1 MINCNVMETGSL
13 KNTRR
18 IWNYGQLMSHYQQLI
33 NKPNRVIPENNGIF
47 SRYEH
52 PLITAEHVPVNWRY
66 DLNATSNPFG
76 LERIGVN
83 SAFNAGAIKWKDRY
97 TLVVR
102 LEGGDRKSYFA
113 FADSPDGISKFKFLD
128 KPLLL
133 PQLNYPDINV
143 YDMRLISLKMVL
155 FTAFFVQKEKIRMLL
170 WDTPLQH

>member
-1 MINCNVMETGSL
+1 
-13 KNTRR
+13 
-18 IWNYGQLMSHYQQLI
+18 MSHYQQLI

-102 LEGGDRKSYFA
+102 VEGGDRKSYFA
-113 FADSPDGISKFKFLD
+113 FADSPDGIGKFKFLD

-133 PQLNYPDINV
+133 PQLNDPDINV
-143 YDMRLISLKMVL
+143 YDMRLISNEDGFVYGIFCKERKNPDAPLGDTYSALANAGIIRSKDLK
-155 FTAFFVQKEKIRMLL
+155 K
-170 WDTPLQH
+170 